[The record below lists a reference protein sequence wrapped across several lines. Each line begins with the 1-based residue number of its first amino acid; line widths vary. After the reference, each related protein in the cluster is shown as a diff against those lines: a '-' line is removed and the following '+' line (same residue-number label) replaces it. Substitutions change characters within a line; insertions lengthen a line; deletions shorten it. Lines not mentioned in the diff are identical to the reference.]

1 MPGPKGACDTPGHE
15 LWQRPGGDVEAERT
29 GGRRTPQG
37 GIGRAEPES
46 GQSWGRGLTAGWVLG
61 GPGQRGSLTRVRL
74 RTNRSS
80 TSWRTWS
87 WFLSRNLCTWRGGGE
102 RQFGVDPTLPQQPGR
117 QGGRLTHPRV
127 CAPPAPLLS
136 PPPYSGS
143 GAHGPRGPWPC
154 PPGLGLPVCPERD
167 GSLRLL
173 WFPPSCPTVLST
185 PWGAGEGAVATCP
198 VHVVACP
205 QDSDLCPF

>member
-29 GGRRTPQG
+29 GRRRTPQG

-102 RQFGVDPTLPQQPGR
+102 GQFGVDPTLPQRLGR

-127 CAPPAPLLS
+127 CAPPAPLLLTVGQGLMAPGDPGPALQAS
-136 PPPYSGS
+136 VSLSVLRGTGPSACYGS
-143 GAHGPRGPWPC
+143 R
-154 PPGLGLPVCPERD
+154 LPVPLSSPLPGERER
-167 GSLRLL
+167 G
-173 WFPPSCPTVLST
+173 
-185 PWGAGEGAVATCP
+185 
-198 VHVVACP
+198 
-205 QDSDLCPF
+205 Q